1 MGAAQQ
7 PDSVP
12 QGVAHS
18 AAAEPLPEQA
28 GALAAAA
35 PVTVAKTGS
44 GGADGGVPR
53 VPLLSLDGFE
63 GPLDLLLDL
72 ARAQKVDLSRIS
84 ILQLVEQYLAVV
96 ESARKVRLEL
106 AADWLVMAAWLAWL
120 KSRLLLPAEDDLAA
134 EGEDAAELLQERLIE
149 LACMTELARW
159 LETRPRLGRDVFAR
173 GEGENL
179 IEIDRSGL
187 ALDMPQ
193 LMRAY
198 MAAMRR
204 TARKRIYVPRTI
216 RFWTVQDAL
225 SRLTRLLGT
234 TPPGWN
240 SLDAFLPEQLPEEG
254 VGQDAMRQRRAA
266 VAGTLIAGL
275 ELAKSGRLELRQDE
289 TFGKILLRP
298 HEMQEPP
305 PEDEDGEESVSPSS
319 DFGQTVAAQP
329 KGAAGTRADQTDPD
343 KNTAQQTNAAQDTTP
358 GHTARGTGRNSP

>member
-1 MGAAQQ
+1 M
-7 PDSVP
+7 SVAP
-12 QGVAHS
+12 A
-18 AAAEPLPEQA
+18 PE
-28 GALAAAA
+28 GEDAL
-35 PVTVAKTGS
+35 
-44 GGADGGVPR
+44 R
-53 VPLLSLDGFE
+53 VPLLCLDGFE

-96 ESARKVRLEL
+96 ESAQRVRLEL

-149 LACMTELARW
+149 LACMGELARW
-159 LETRPRLGRDVFAR
+159 LEARPRLGRDVWAR
-173 GEGENL
+173 GEAETL

-187 ALDMPQ
+187 LLDMPQ

-204 TARKRIYVPRTI
+204 TARKRIYAPRTI

-225 SRLTRLLGT
+225 SRLTRLLGE

-240 SLDAFLPEQLPEEG
+240 SLDAFLPETLPDMA
-254 VGQDAMRQRRAA
+254 VGEDALRQRRAA
-266 VAGTLIAGL
+266 MAGTLIAGL

-289 TFGKILLRP
+289 IFGQILLRP
-298 HEMQEPP
+298 HAATPR
-305 PEDEDGEESVSPSS
+305 DE
-319 DFGQTVAAQP
+319 
-329 KGAAGTRADQTDPD
+329 ADDD
-343 KNTAQQTNAAQDTTP
+343 HA
-358 GHTARGTGRNSP
+358 

>member
-1 MGAAQQ
+1 MEPAQPAAMVQDPLPPQEQERQ
-7 PDSVP
+7 PAT
-12 QGVAHS
+12 VA
-18 AAAEPLPEQA
+18 PLPEA
-28 GALAAAA
+28 EGAA
-35 PVTVAKTGS
+35 PQPHMPVAPAPEGED
-44 GGADGGVPR
+44 ALR
-53 VPLLSLDGFE
+53 VPLLCLDGFE

-96 ESARKVRLEL
+96 ESAQRVRLEL

-149 LACMTELARW
+149 LACMGELARW
-159 LETRPRLGRDVFAR
+159 LEARPRLGRDVWAR
-173 GEGENL
+173 GEAETL

-187 ALDMPQ
+187 LLDMPQ

-204 TARKRIYVPRTI
+204 TARKRIYAPRTI

-225 SRLTRLLGT
+225 SRLTRLLGE

-240 SLDAFLPEQLPEEG
+240 SLDAFLPETLPDMA
-254 VGQDAMRQRRAA
+254 VGEDALRQRRAA
-266 VAGTLIAGL
+266 MAGTLIAGL

-289 TFGKILLRP
+289 IFGQILLRP
-298 HEMQEPP
+298 HAATPR
-305 PEDEDGEESVSPSS
+305 DE
-319 DFGQTVAAQP
+319 
-329 KGAAGTRADQTDPD
+329 ADDD
-343 KNTAQQTNAAQDTTP
+343 HA
-358 GHTARGTGRNSP
+358 

>member
-1 MGAAQQ
+1 MEPAQPAAMVQD
-7 PDSVP
+7 PLPP
-12 QGVAHS
+12 QEQEREHAT
-18 AAAEPLPEQA
+18 AEPLPVAE
-28 GALAAAA
+28 GAA
-35 PVTVAKTGS
+35 PQPHTSVAPAPES
-44 GGADGGVPR
+44 EDALR
-53 VPLLSLDGFE
+53 VPLLCLDGFE

-96 ESARKVRLEL
+96 ESAQRVRLEL

-149 LACMTELARW
+149 LACMGELARW
-159 LETRPRLGRDVFAR
+159 LEARPRLGRDVWAR
-173 GEGENL
+173 GEAETL

-187 ALDMPQ
+187 LLDMPQ

-204 TARKRIYVPRTI
+204 TARKRIYAPRTI

-225 SRLTRLLGT
+225 SRLTRLLGE

-240 SLDAFLPEQLPEEG
+240 SLDAFLPETLPDMA
-254 VGQDAMRQRRAA
+254 VGEDALRQRRAA
-266 VAGTLIAGL
+266 MAGTLIAGL

-289 TFGKILLRP
+289 TFGQILLRP
-298 HEMQEPP
+298 HAATPR
-305 PEDEDGEESVSPSS
+305 DEADDGH
-319 DFGQTVAAQP
+319 A
-329 KGAAGTRADQTDPD
+329 
-343 KNTAQQTNAAQDTTP
+343 
-358 GHTARGTGRNSP
+358 

>member
-1 MGAAQQ
+1 MDAAQS
-7 PDSVP
+7 PISVP
-12 QGVAHS
+12 DTETSEPLPDQAEASGTSAPVAS
-18 AAAEPLPEQA
+18 DAAAE
-28 GALAAAA
+28 
-35 PVTVAKTGS
+35 
-44 GGADGGVPR
+44 GGVPR

-72 ARAQKVDLSRIS
+72 ARAQKVDLARIS

-120 KSRLLLPAEDDLAA
+120 KSRLLLPAEDELAA

-173 GEGENL
+173 GESENL

-204 TARKRIYVPRTI
+204 TARKRIYAPRTI

-240 SLDAFLPEQLPEEG
+240 SLDAFLPEQLPDQA
-254 VGQDAMRQRRAA
+254 VGEDAVRQRRAA

-289 TFGKILLRP
+289 TFGRIMLRP
-298 HEMQEPP
+298 HEGHDPL
-305 PEDEDGEESVSPSS
+305 PEEDHA
-319 DFGQTVAAQP
+319 GQHEHP
-329 KGAAGTRADQTDPD
+329 EHADR
-343 KNTAQQTNAAQDTTP
+343 P
-358 GHTARGTGRNSP
+358 GHKMQRTGRETP

>member
-1 MGAAQQ
+1 MEPAQPAAMVQG
-7 PDSVP
+7 PLPP
-12 QGVAHS
+12 QEQERQLAT
-18 AAAEPLPEQA
+18 AEPLPEA
-28 GALAAAA
+28 EGAAQPHMPVA
-35 PVTVAKTGS
+35 PAPES
-44 GGADGGVPR
+44 EDALR
-53 VPLLSLDGFE
+53 VPLLCLDGFE

-96 ESARKVRLEL
+96 ESAQRVRLEL

-149 LACMTELARW
+149 LACMGELARW
-159 LETRPRLGRDVFAR
+159 LEVRPRLGRDVWAR
-173 GEGENL
+173 GEAETL

-187 ALDMPQ
+187 LLDMPQ

-204 TARKRIYVPRTI
+204 TARKRIYAPRTI

-225 SRLTRLLGT
+225 SRLTRLLGE

-240 SLDAFLPEQLPEEG
+240 SLDAFLPETLPDMA
-254 VGQDAMRQRRAA
+254 VGEDALRQRRAA
-266 VAGTLIAGL
+266 MAGTLIAGL

-289 TFGKILLRP
+289 TFGQILLRP
-298 HEMQEPP
+298 HAATPR
-305 PEDEDGEESVSPSS
+305 DE
-319 DFGQTVAAQP
+319 
-329 KGAAGTRADQTDPD
+329 ADDD
-343 KNTAQQTNAAQDTTP
+343 HA
-358 GHTARGTGRNSP
+358 

>member
-1 MGAAQQ
+1 M
-7 PDSVP
+7 P
-12 QGVAHS
+12 VAP
-18 AAAEPLPEQA
+18 APESED
-28 GALAAAA
+28 AL
-35 PVTVAKTGS
+35 
-44 GGADGGVPR
+44 R
-53 VPLLSLDGFE
+53 VPLLCLDGFE

-96 ESARKVRLEL
+96 ESAQRVRLEL

-149 LACMTELARW
+149 LACMGELARW
-159 LETRPRLGRDVFAR
+159 LEVRPRLGRDVWAR
-173 GEGENL
+173 GEAETL

-187 ALDMPQ
+187 LLDMPQ

-204 TARKRIYVPRTI
+204 TARKRIYAPRTI

-225 SRLTRLLGT
+225 SRLTRLLGE

-240 SLDAFLPEQLPEEG
+240 SLDAFLPETLPDMA
-254 VGQDAMRQRRAA
+254 VGEDALRQRRAA
-266 VAGTLIAGL
+266 MAGTLIAGL

-289 TFGKILLRP
+289 TFGQILLRP
-298 HEMQEPP
+298 HAATPR
-305 PEDEDGEESVSPSS
+305 DE
-319 DFGQTVAAQP
+319 
-329 KGAAGTRADQTDPD
+329 ADDD
-343 KNTAQQTNAAQDTTP
+343 HA
-358 GHTARGTGRNSP
+358 